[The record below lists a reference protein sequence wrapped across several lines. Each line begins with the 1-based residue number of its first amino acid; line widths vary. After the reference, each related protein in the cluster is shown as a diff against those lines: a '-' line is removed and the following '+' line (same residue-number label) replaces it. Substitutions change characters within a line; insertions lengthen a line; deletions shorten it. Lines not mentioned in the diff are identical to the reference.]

1 MKIHIFGC
9 SGSGKTYLSNR
20 LSVKYSLPNFDLDN
34 IFWDNSKGSYGIKTP
49 VEERSQMLNDIL
61 KQDDWIIEGVYY
73 SWLSESFEKS
83 DKIIILNL
91 PASICK
97 FRIIKRFI
105 KRKLGIERG
114 KNESLKS
121 LIELISWTDRFQEKN
136 FREALEILKPYRE
149 KTVILTSV
157 QAIDKYTL

>member
-1 MKIHIFGC
+1 
-9 SGSGKTYLSNR
+9 
-20 LSVKYSLPNFDLDN
+20 
-34 IFWDNSKGSYGIKTP
+34 
-49 VEERSQMLNDIL
+49 MLNDIL

-91 PASICK
+91 PASIYK